1 MNDLL
6 RTQISE
12 KTNGNKLNEL
22 INISRNIIENKMKS
36 ITNLLLSI
44 KEENEQI
51 ITKSKFKIFN
61 YIIFNYSY

>member
-6 RTQISE
+6 RTQITE

-44 KEENEQI
+44 KEENEQT
-51 ITKSKFKIFN
+51 ITKSKFKIF
-61 YIIFNYSY
+61 II